1 LRRDYSIVLL
11 SSGMKRSGIKRFK
24 HPAWSAVACAS
35 LIGSSAVSFAA
46 DLVARLKAPPG
57 FEVSLFA
64 EVRAPRQ
71 LASGP
76 DGLVFV
82 GTSGPGK
89 VLALRDADG
98 DGVAEQTWTIAK
110 GLDRPAGVVWRDDAL
125 YIGEVTR
132 ISRIRGLAQSLES
145 PPAAETVLSGLP
157 EMRGHAVKYLAL
169 DAEGA
174 LYLPVGVPCNIC
186 EPDSP
191 HGEILRLAPGAT
203 QAKSWA
209 RGLRNSAGLA
219 FHPETGDL
227 WFTDNGRD
235 WLGDDL
241 PSCELNRA
249 TGPGQHFG
257 YPWRHGLAV
266 EDPEFGSRRPSDQQ
280 LTPPVFE
287 LGAHVAPLG
296 LAFHSGKG
304 LPAAYRNTLFIAEH
318 GSWNRSRKSGYRVVR
333 VVLDAAGEKVIQHEP
348 FLTGWLQGQEAWGT
362 PADVLVLPDGSLLVS
377 DDSSHRIFRI
387 TYRGD

>member
-1 LRRDYSIVLL
+1 MRADYSIVLL
-11 SSGMKRSGIKRFK
+11 CPGMNRVTRLLSVVLPLAGL
-24 HPAWSAVACAS
+24 AGGSAAS
-35 LIGSSAVSFAA
+35 AAA
-46 DLVARLKAPPG
+46 DLAARLSAPPG
-57 FEVSLFA
+57 FAVTVFA

-71 LASGP
+71 LAAGP

-89 VLALRDADG
+89 VLALRDTDG
-98 DGVAEQTWTIAK
+98 DGVADETWTIAK
-110 GLDRPAGVVWRDDAL
+110 DLDRPAGVAWHQDAL

-132 ISRIRGLAQSLES
+132 ITRIPNLAQSLAA
-145 PPAAETVLSGLP
+145 PPPAETVLADLP
-157 EMRGHAVKYLAL
+157 DMRGHAVKYLAF
-169 DAEGA
+169 DSEGA

-186 EPDSP
+186 EPRSP
-191 HGEILRLAPGAT
+191 QGEILRLAPGETRAT
-203 QAKSWA
+203 SWA
-209 RGLRNSAGLA
+209 RGIRNSVGLA

-266 EDPEFGSRRPSDQQ
+266 QDPEFGARRPSG
-280 LTPPVFE
+280 LEFTPPAFE

-296 LAFHSGKG
+296 LAFHPGQG
-304 LPAAYRNTLFIAEH
+304 LPAAYRNNLFVAEH

-333 VVLDAAGEKVIQHEP
+333 LVLDAAGEKVIQHEP
-348 FLTGWLQGQEAWGT
+348 FLTGWLDGQQAWGT

-377 DDSSHRIFRI
+377 DDSAHVIFRVA
-387 TYRGD
+387 YRGN

>member
-1 LRRDYSIVLL
+1 
-11 SSGMKRSGIKRFK
+11 MKRSGIKRFK
-24 HPAWSAVACAS
+24 HPMLSSAACAILLGASAV
-35 LIGSSAVSFAA
+35 GFAA
-46 DLVARLKAPPG
+46 DLAARLKAPPG
-57 FEVSLFA
+57 FTVSVFA

-76 DGLVFV
+76 EGVVFV
-82 GTSGPGK
+82 GTSGPGM

-98 DGVAEQTWTIAK
+98 DGVAEQTWTIAE
-110 GLDRPAGVVWRDDAL
+110 GLDRPAGVAWRDNAL

-132 ISRIRGLAQSLES
+132 ISRMRGLAQSLDS
-145 PPAAETVLSGLP
+145 PPVAETVLAGLP
-157 EMRGHAVKYLAL
+157 EMRGHAVKYLAF
-169 DAEGA
+169 DAAGA

-186 EPDSP
+186 EPRSP
-191 HGEILRLAPGAT
+191 QGEILRLAPGAT
-203 QAKSWA
+203 QATSWA
-209 RGLRNSAGLA
+209 RGLRNSVGLA

-249 TGPGQHFG
+249 TGSGQHFG

-266 EDPEFGSRRPSDQQ
+266 EDPEFGSRRPAAQE
-280 LTPPVFE
+280 LTPPTFE

-296 LAFHSGKG
+296 LAFHPGRG
-304 LPAAYRNTLFIAEH
+304 LPDAYRNALFIAEH

-333 VVLDAAGEKVIQHEP
+333 VMLDAKGEKVIQHEP
-348 FLTGWLQGQEAWGT
+348 FLTGWLQGEEAWGT
-362 PADVLVLPDGSLLVS
+362 PADVLVLTDGSLLVS
-377 DDSSHRIFRI
+377 DDTSHRIFRI
-387 TYRGD
+387 TYRGN

>member
-1 LRRDYSIVLL
+1 MQHDYSIVLL
-11 SSGMKRSGIKRFK
+11 SPGMKRSGIKRFK
-24 HPAWSAVACAS
+24 HPVWQVIAGAS
-35 LIGSSAVSFAA
+35 LLGACMVSFAA
-46 DLVARLKAPPG
+46 DLAARLKAPPG
-57 FEVSLFA
+57 FEISVFA

-82 GTSGPGK
+82 GTLGPGK
-89 VLALRDADG
+89 VLALRDADE
-98 DGVAEQTWTIAK
+98 DGVVEQIWTISK
-110 GLDRPAGVVWRDDAL
+110 GLDRPAGVAWHDGSL

-132 ISRIRGLAQSLES
+132 ISRIRGLAQNLES
-145 PPAAETVLSGLP
+145 PPAAETVLTGLP
-157 EMRGHAVKYLAL
+157 EMRGHAVKYLAF
-169 DAEGA
+169 DADGA

-203 QAKSWA
+203 QATSWA
-209 RGLRNSAGLA
+209 RGLRNSVGLA

-249 TGPGQHFG
+249 IGPGQHFG

-296 LAFHSGKG
+296 LAFYSGKG

-333 VVLDAAGEKVIQHEP
+333 VVLDAAGERVIQHEP

-362 PADVLVLPDGSLLVS
+362 PADVLVLPDGAILVS